1 MAYRKILI
9 RRDTAANW
17 TSTNPT
23 LSAGEFGYETDTN
36 KIKIGSGSTAWNS
49 LGYFTGT
56 EATTLGNLSDVTIT
70 SVSTGQVL
78 KWNGSA
84 WVNSADDAGT
94 TINSLDD
101 IGDVT
106 ITSVSNGQVLKWNGS
121 AWVNSTTSIDGI
133 GDVSASSPT
142 DGDVLT
148 YNSTLELWEASAPT
162 GGTSSSTIH
171 PFALL

>member
-23 LSAGEFGYETDTN
+23 LLAGEFGYETDTN

-84 WVNSADDAGT
+84 WVNSTDNAGT
-94 TINSLDD
+94 TITSIDD
-101 IGDVT
+101 IGDV
-106 ITSVSNGQVLKWNGS
+106 SVS
-121 AWVNSTTSIDGI
+121 A
-133 GDVSASSPT
+133 PT

-148 YNSTLELWEASAPT
+148 YNSTLGLWEASAPT
-162 GGTSSSTIH
+162 GMSSSGTTVH